1 MRDVTALNWRTLRP
15 YGGSLLLVAAVTP
28 ALLPFRLHLNIL
40 NVALIYLI
48 VITVVSLRTTTGPG
62 IAASVLA
69 FVCFD
74 FFFVPPYYT
83 FSVARPDHVLALFVF
98 LGIAVVVTQLVIRL
112 RARTEEALRRGRRT
126 AVLYD
131 LSTALIGEAGL
142 DQMLQAIV
150 DRVREV
156 FALETCAV
164 LLQEGGV
171 FRQRATAGQ
180 PIDVVSPNLA
190 GVAAWALDKRQP
202 AGLSRTRVRIRP
214 PGRPGAP
221 AAWNFTQGRRDRD
234 LFLLPVATTQRPL
247 GVLVVARRPGEPAL
261 DDEQVQLLAT
271 FANQAALAIERS
283 LLTEEQNRAEIL
295 ARSDELKS
303 ALLSAVS
310 HDLRTPLA
318 SIKASATS
326 LLQDGIAWTDEDRR
340 ELLTAIDEES
350 DRLNRL
356 VANLLDLSRIEGG
369 ALRPELGWYDIGEA
383 IDAAVERTRAVLD
396 GYVLEV
402 RVADDLP
409 AMRFDFVKVVQVLVN
424 LLENAA
430 RYSPPGSH
438 VSLSARRRDGE
449 LEVVVRDEGIGVPAG
464 EEQRIFDKFYR
475 VEARNRPPGSGIGLA
490 VCRGFVEAH
499 EGRIWAERGDRGG
512 LTVRF
517 TLPLPAVAETPAP
530 APREAAR

>member
-1 MRDVTALNWRTLRP
+1 MTALNWRTLRP
-15 YGGSLLLVAAVTP
+15 YGGSLLFLAAVTA
-28 ALLPFRLHLNIL
+28 ALLPFRPRLTIL
-40 NVALIYLI
+40 DVTLIYLI
-48 VITVVSLRTTTGPG
+48 AITVASLRTTTGPG
-62 IAASVLA
+62 ITASVLA

-74 FFFVPPYYT
+74 LFFVPPYYT
-83 FSVARPDHVLALFVF
+83 FSVARPDDLLALFVF

-112 RARTEEALRRGRRT
+112 RARTEEALRRARRT

-142 DQMLQAIV
+142 DHMLQAIV

-164 LLQEGGV
+164 LLQEAGGL
-171 FRQRATAGQ
+171 RPRATAGQ
-180 PIDVVSPNLA
+180 PIDVASPNLA

-214 PGRPGAP
+214 PGRPGAQ

-247 GVLVVARRPGEPAL
+247 GVLVVARRPGEPPL
-261 DDEQVQLLAT
+261 DDEQVQLLGT
-271 FANQAALAIERS
+271 FANQAAMAIERS

-326 LLQDGIAWTDEDRR
+326 LLQPGIAWSDEDRR
-340 ELLTAIDEES
+340 ELLTAIDEEA

-369 ALRPELGWYDIGEA
+369 ALQPELGWHEVGEA
-383 IDAAVERTRAVLD
+383 IDVAVERTRAVLD
-396 GYVLEV
+396 GYTLAVSV
-402 RVADDLP
+402 PGDLP
-409 AMRFDFVKVVQVLVN
+409 AMQFDFVKVVQVLVN

-430 RYSPPGSH
+430 RYSPAGSR
-438 VSLSARRRDGE
+438 VTLAARRRDGAIE
-449 LEVVVRDEGIGVPAG
+449 IAVGDEGMGVPAG

-499 EGRIWAERGDRGG
+499 GGRIWAERGDGRG

-517 TLPLPAVAETPAP
+517 TLPLPTAAQTRLPSPHGVAG
-530 APREAAR
+530 